1 MTGTYINQQQFDD
14 INACMD
20 YMKTPDVSAW
30 QFTQLLGLVPQW
42 PAFIPS
48 AEIKEAARQSSSW
61 NIKSNADY
69 YLNVATL
76 LAEVISLTDYVVTF
90 AASLTPANRRRG
102 VDVLE
107 QMLPPPG
114 LKPMYATKPLTD
126 GLQLLKHYQQ
136 LMWAKA
142 QIGELAATSY
152 GNLRQ
157 GIYTTLPRVA
167 DFMSFYL
174 RRAIMLGGHG
184 PASDTARQLAQNVDR
199 LYVFGMSGM
208 ANYMT
213 QTQRITEVIANASD
227 RLNALERR
235 TSMRVVVNDMKLIK
249 RDLTDA
255 QRYCEE
261 MAALGTRP

>member
-1 MTGTYINQQQFDD
+1 MTGTYVSQEQFDD
-14 INACMD
+14 INECME
-20 YMKTPDVSAW
+20 YMKTPNLGTW

-42 PAFIPS
+42 PAFIPN
-48 AEIKEAARQSSSW
+48 AEIREGARQSSSW
-61 NIKSNADY
+61 DIKSNAGY

-76 LAEVISLTDYVVTF
+76 LAEVINFTDYVVTF
-90 AASLTPANRRRG
+90 AASLTPANNQRG

-107 QMLPPPG
+107 QMPPPPG
-114 LKPMYATKPLTD
+114 LKPMYAPKPLTD
-126 GLQLLKHYQQ
+126 CLQLLKHFQQ
-136 LMWAKA
+136 IMWAKA
-142 QIGELAATSY
+142 QMGLLTATAY

-174 RRAIMLGGHG
+174 QRAIMMGGHG
-184 PASDTARQLAQNVDR
+184 PASDTARQFAQNVDR

-208 ANYMT
+208 ANYLT
-213 QTQRITEVIANASD
+213 QAQRIYDVIANTSD
-227 RLNALERR
+227 RFNALES
-235 TSMRVVVNDMKLIK
+235 TKSMRVVVNKMKLIK
-249 RDLTDA
+249 GDLTDA